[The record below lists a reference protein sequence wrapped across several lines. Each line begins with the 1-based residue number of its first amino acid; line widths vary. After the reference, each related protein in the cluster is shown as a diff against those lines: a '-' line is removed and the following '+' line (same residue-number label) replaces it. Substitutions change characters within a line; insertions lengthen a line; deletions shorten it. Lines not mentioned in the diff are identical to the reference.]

1 MLSRVA
7 DALYWIGRYAERI
20 ETNEAIS
27 ILNEECCKYD
37 TCSCGCPFLL
47 EKPNFRG
54 NYCALD
60 NSPDN
65 WKKVE
70 E

>member
-1 MLSRVA
+1 M
-7 DALYWIGRYAERI
+7 ERI
-20 ETNEAIS
+20 DELNEAIS